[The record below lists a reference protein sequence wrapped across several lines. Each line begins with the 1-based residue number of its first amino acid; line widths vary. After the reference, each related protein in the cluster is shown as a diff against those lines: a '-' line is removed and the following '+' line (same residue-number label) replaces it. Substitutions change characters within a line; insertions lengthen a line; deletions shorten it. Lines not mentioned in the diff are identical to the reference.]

1 MGADARHRVRPL
13 HGVERAGAGHPWR
26 PPLARPPPAT
36 SRGVVGPDGVVA
48 PGDLVDSPSGTVAAA
63 VRDRW
68 SELRAAGHLD
78 DPRLE
83 HDRAQVR
90 WHLGTF
96 AVGVALLVVG
106 ILTSV

>member
-1 MGADARHRVRPL
+1 
-13 HGVERAGAGHPWR
+13 
-26 PPLARPPPAT
+26 
-36 SRGVVGPDGVVA
+36 
-48 PGDLVDSPSGTVAAA
+48 VAAA

-96 AVGVALLVVG
+96 GAGAALLAVG